1 MLQSVKNLVKFVS
14 KFNPSDDAT
23 ITLGINRYDEIE
35 ALFYLN
41 QGGGEQLFAKIMP
54 LTTISMEITG
64 TRDSDHY
71 IRLEGELDDYK
82 VRLTFVKDKVLA
94 KPEPIEQA
102 SSEFLTI
109 VSLKPY
115 FKRLTREEWLK
126 FEMEYNKGN
135 KPTENIVEWLAN
147 TKESDFTT
155 IIASAFTWSKTI
167 DGSLYWMGIQERKE
181 DIV

>member
-1 MLQSVKNLVKFVS
+1 MLQSAKNLVKFVQ
-14 KFNPSDDAT
+14 KFNPSGDAT

-54 LTTISMEITG
+54 LSTIEMEITG
-64 TRDSDHY
+64 AGDSDRY
-71 IRLEGELDDYK
+71 IRLAGELDGYK
-82 VRLTFVKDKVLA
+82 VRLTFVKDRALV
-94 KPEPIEQA
+94 KPEPAEQDN
-102 SSEFLTI
+102 SEFLTI

-126 FEMEYNKGN
+126 FEMEYNNGN
-135 KPTENIVEWLAN
+135 KPIDNIVEWFKN
-147 TKESDFTT
+147 NKESDFPT

-167 DGSLYWMGIQERKE
+167 DGSLYWMDIHDRKE
-181 DIV
+181 DIA